1 MARIRTVKPEFW
13 EDEKVGGL
21 SPLARLAFIGTLNL
35 ADDEGL
41 LRWTED
47 YVNASLF
54 MYDGLPGKKV
64 RGLMDELVHGDML
77 FPYRAAKSNQQLGY
91 VVNFRRHQRINRP
104 QPGKFPPPSLQ
115 NPAVAEMYGLRDR
128 WLCHLCKGPI
138 NRLRGGSYDPA
149 LLRTSVRSELD
160 ISLDHLIPRVKG
172 GSDYPSNIGAAHLGC
187 NSGRRDRPI
196 ADFVVPMSVSDALR
210 HSVNPSVNEAVPD
223 AFA

>member
-21 SPLARLAFIGTLNL
+21 SLLARLAFIGTLNL

-54 MYDGLPGKKV
+54 MYDGLPAKKV
-64 RGLMDELVHGDML
+64 RGLMDELVSADML
-77 FPYRAAKSNQQLGY
+77 FPYRAAKSNQQLAY

-115 NPAVAEMYGLRDR
+115 SSAVAEMYGLRDR
-128 WLCHLCKGPI
+128 WICHLCKGPI
-138 NRLRGGSYDPA
+138 NRLRRGSYDPA
-149 LLRTSVRSELD
+149 ALVALRTELD
-160 ISLDHLIPRVKG
+160 ISLDHLHPRVQG
-172 GSDYPSNIGAAHLGC
+172 GSDYPSNIAAAHLGC
-187 NSGRRDRPI
+187 NSGRRDRDV
-196 ADFVVPMSVSDALR
+196 ADFVMPNSVSDALR
-210 HSVNPSVNEAVPD
+210 NSVNGSVAEEVSNAL
-223 AFA
+223 A